1 LVSPVEERVCVDVD
15 RGVVEEVLGPDDEG
29 TLRFTGPVEH
39 RDLTFPARPLD
50 TMSERPDHARI
61 GQAKRPGFSP
71 ITYETHHPGDAF
83 LGDAPIQWGPV
94 HDSFTSVT

>member
-1 LVSPVEERVCVDVD
+1 VPVSLSCDGARTAALSGAFQ
-15 RGVVEEVLGPDDEG
+15 RATHSFAGEVKAI
-29 TLRFTGPVEH
+29 TT
-39 RDLTFPARPLD
+39 TT

-61 GQAKRPGFSP
+61 GAAKRPGFFP

-83 LGDAPIQWGPV
+83 LGDAPIQRGPV